1 MERTGTVVSTEKVGI
16 QTAIVI
22 RGLLEVREGQH
33 LRRGDRV
40 WTVVKKHWVRKPHV
54 AVFLNHVQG
63 QPGLPEQEDDLELM
77 FDPVEGESGPLA
89 APDLTVETVVRF
101 EKQTLV
107 CARGILPVK
116 AGDVVTDGDRSWKV
130 LDVSEGLPAS
140 SGKTWLSVKAQ
151 QGTQHD
157 PAPNARLLKKG

>member
-1 MERTGTVVSTEKVGI
+1 MERTGTVVSTEKVGV
-16 QTAIVI
+16 QTAIII

-33 LRRGDRV
+33 LRHGDRV

-63 QPGLPEQEDDLELM
+63 KPGQPEQEEVLELM
-77 FDPVEGESGPLA
+77 LEPGEGESQPTAL
-89 APDLTVETVVRF
+89 PDLTVETVVRF

-116 AGDVVTDGDRSWKV
+116 SGDLVTDGEQSWKV
-130 LDVSEGLPAS
+130 LDVTDGLPAA

-151 QGTQHD
+151 QGTHFD